1 MQMRRIL
8 GRVVFL
14 IVLSAVFAGGR
25 NLILPGGIPWVGQ
38 WGVAPV
44 AAAGDSIVPPPS
56 TQPGDPPFL
65 TFQQAVAKHADP
77 KVIFVDARYPADY
90 ELGHIRGAV
99 LLPFEMFDDYW
110 AGAEERLPRDREIV
124 TYCEGSE
131 CELSL
136 FLARLLRQKGYKNVS
151 IFFGGSQLWQERG
164 MPMEKGPAPPPG
176 A

>member
-8 GRVVFL
+8 GQVVFL
-14 IVLSAVFAGGR
+14 TVLAAVLGAGR
-25 NLILPGGIPWVGQ
+25 NLVAPGGIPWVGQ
-38 WGVAPV
+38 WGASE

-56 TQPGDPPFL
+56 AQPGDPPFL
-65 TFQQAVAKHADP
+65 TLLQAVAKHADP
-77 KVIFVDARYPADY
+77 SVIFVDARYPADY
-90 ELGHIRGAV
+90 ERGHISGAV

-110 AGAEERLPRDREIV
+110 AGVEERLPRDREIV

-136 FLARLLRQKGYKNVS
+136 FLARLLRNKGYKNIS